1 MTYFDTSILIKLYV
15 REVNTPAA
23 LEIIQADKTA
33 IPFSHILEI
42 ELRTGI
48 RLKHG
53 RSEITA
59 PAMRSALQTVEND
72 LASGVLARPEYDLE
86 AVFKRAETLSAKH
99 AAATLA
105 RSADILHVAAALE
118 AGCAVFASF
127 DERQRKIAALGGLK
141 LIPAKINKS
150 SAKSST
156 EGNEV
161 KEE

>member
-1 MTYFDTSILIKLYV
+1 MQTYFNTSILIKIYV

-23 LEIIQADKTA
+23 LEIIRVDKNP

-53 RSEITA
+53 RAEITA
-59 PAMRSALQTVEND
+59 PAMRSALKAVESD

-86 AVFKRAETLSAKH
+86 AVYKRAETLSAKH

-105 RSADILHVAAALE
+105 RSADILHVAAALD
-118 AGCAVFASF
+118 AGCTAFASF
-127 DERQRKIAALGGLK
+127 DDRQRKIAALAGLK
-141 LIPAKINKS
+141 LIPAKIK
-150 SAKSST
+150 
-156 EGNEV
+156 
-161 KEE
+161 